1 MEEKTEKRREQ
12 QRKASEKYLK
22 EKVEDIR
29 IRVPKGHKAK
39 YAQAASD
46 MGKSLNQFVIDAM
59 DEKIERYND
68 QNTKTD
74 NE

>member
-1 MEEKTEKRREQ
+1 MEEMSEKRREQ

-29 IRVPKGHKAK
+29 IRVPKGDKAK

-46 MGKSLNQFVIDAM
+46 LGISLNQFVIDAM
-59 DEKIERYND
+59 NEKIERSNE
-68 QNTKTD
+68 NTEGET
-74 NE
+74 E

>member
-1 MEEKTEKRREQ
+1 MGEMSEKRREQ

-29 IRVPKGHKAK
+29 IRVPIGHKAI

-46 MGKSLNQFVIDAM
+46 LGISLNQFVVDAM
-59 DEKIERYND
+59 NEKIERSNEE
-68 QNTKTD
+68 NTEDTK
-74 NE
+74 